1 MYVITGITGKVG
13 GVMARCLRAEGKPV
27 RAVLRNLDKAVE
39 WHNLGCEIAVADMG
53 DEAALT
59 TAFTG
64 AEAAF
69 ILPPPNFDPLSGFPE
84 ARAEAETIRAAL
96 EKAMP
101 GRVLCLSTVGA
112 QASQTNL
119 LTQRTILEQVLGDM
133 AIPLTF
139 LRPAWFLDNFAW
151 DVASARDEGV
161 IRSFLQPLDR
171 QFPMVFSDDIG
182 RVAADLIQRDWI
194 GRRIVE
200 MEGPQRVSAHEA
212 AALFSEV
219 LQRPVRAES
228 VPRES
233 WSALFVAQGMRNPT
247 PRIQMLDGFNEGWL
261 TFEGDDRSLSKGRI
275 TPRAAI
281 EKLLQA

>member
-1 MYVITGITGKVG
+1 MQTGEIEMYVITGITGKVG

-39 WHNLGCEIAVADMG
+39 WQNLGCDIAVADIG

-59 TAFTG
+59 TAFAG
-64 AEAAF
+64 AEAVF

-171 QFPMVFSDDIG
+171 QFPMVFSD
-182 RVAADLIQRDWI
+182 WI

-261 TFEGDDRSLSKGRI
+261 TFEGDDRSLLKGRI